1 MEVNVEKRH
10 RTLMTLWF
18 ALLLSIGSYFVFSLI
33 APPEISSDARIESN
47 SALIVALTVLAL
59 VLVGVSFLV
68 KRKFLSRSI
77 DRQDVVLV
85 HKGYLFAWVLCEV
98 SALLGLLESLVIGYH
113 QYYLLFVLGAAAM
126 TLQFPRREHL
136 LAASF
141 KSINQTSF

>member
-85 HKGYLFAWVLCEV
+85 HKGYLFAWVLCDV
-98 SALLGLLESLVIGYH
+98 SALLGLLESLVIGYR

-126 TLQFPRREHL
+126 ALQFPRREHL